1 MGFVKNDLKKQTW
14 PAFQGEESLFKAD
27 VLAVLYETK
36 KEALKEIIPP
46 GLKLRGKPLVEIA
59 LNDFKY
65 TNFDIPYKEAALAI
79 AVTDEKFGIEGKLV
93 IAMTL
98 NTDQGSFLGREGNG
112 YPKKVG
118 HVGSAY
124 DGTVF
129 TSYCARHGVCYAS
142 YSCDASEKT
151 NSSEYE
157 ALNAEFNKPLSFKP
171 NNLAAF
177 NYIWPVGLR
186 SRVKPL
192 LQPMW
197 LKMELTEP
205 IKIGKADV
213 HLNWSRHDPWASLP
227 VVNLLGASIS
237 TGNISLISAE
247 DKYYTEIDA
256 EKYRPYSFFGW
267 DEPHSK

>member
-1 MGFVKNDLKKQTW
+1 MGFVKADLKKQIW
-14 PAFQGEESLFKAD
+14 PAFQGKESLFKAD

-36 KEALKEIIPP
+36 QEALDAIIPP

-59 LNDFKY
+59 LNDFKH
-65 TNFDIPYKEAALAI
+65 TNFDIPYKEAALVI
-79 AVTDEKFGIEGKLV
+79 AVTDEKSGIDGKLV

-98 NTDQGSFLGREGNG
+98 NTDQGSFLGREANG

-124 DGTVF
+124 DGEVF

-142 YSCDASEKT
+142 YSCDTKEQP
-151 NSSEYE
+151 NDPEYE
-157 ALNAEFNKPLSFKP
+157 ALNAEFNKFLPFKP
-171 NNLAAF
+171 GYLAAF

-197 LKMELTEP
+197 MTMEPTES

-213 HLNWSRHDPWASLP
+213 QLNWSRHDPWASLP
-227 VVNLLGASIS
+227 VVKVLGGSVV
-237 TGNISLISAE
+237 TGTITLMSAE
-247 DKYYTEIDA
+247 DRYYTEVDSEA
-256 EKYRPYSFFGW
+256 YLPYSFFGW